1 MNRSGQVTQE
11 QAIDLMTRFGEAF
24 VSRDDE
30 ALRSCLHD
38 DFFWHLHEG
47 PDIPNGKT
55 VSGLQGMLEVLQGRE
70 KNWKDVRYADVN
82 VSSDG
87 SQIIQTFRV
96 SGIDEKGRAFDVRA
110 VDLYAVEDGKL
121 ASKDSYWKNVD
132 RS

>member
-55 VSGLQGMLEVLQGRE
+55 VSGLQGMLEVLQARE

-87 SQIIQTFRV
+87 LQIIQTFRV

-121 ASKDSYWKNVD
+121 VSKDSYWKNVD